1 MTVYMFVSLVNL
13 NAVDVAGSVYSCQL
27 PQSMES
33 VHPGVVYLGLVF
45 MLPQGGSFV
54 YLIIIISAFTLHI

>member
-1 MTVYMFVSLVNL
+1 
-13 NAVDVAGSVYSCQL
+13 
-27 PQSMES
+27 MES

-54 YLIIIISAFTLHI
+54 YIIIIIIISYCLSARLLFISNSWTHWFFQDKQRG